1 MKKINFINLR
11 KENSTYFNQFKKH
24 LSKSL
29 KDSNFILGNDLE
41 TFEKNL
47 AKYLGVKYAISVSN
61 GTIALYL
68 ALKSLKLNKNDE
80 VITVANS
87 YLSTVSSIIA
97 AGATPVLSDVNETLN
112 ICPID
117 LEKKITK
124 KTKVILPVHLTGNP
138 SDMIA
143 IKKIAKKY
151 KLKIIED
158 CAQAIGAS
166 INKKKVGNFG
176 ELGCF
181 SFHPLKNLSGIG
193 DGGAIVCN
201 SKKIYNWLLLAR
213 NNGHPSRDECNLWS
227 MNFRLDSFKAKILN
241 EKLKKIN
248 NINHVRNRNAQIY
261 YKNLNHHKSIKLI
274 KSKKKF
280 YNVFHLMVIRVKKR
294 SQLIKFLK
302 SKKIETKIH
311 YPKPVH
317 KQRIGIKT
325 FNTKLRNT
333 EKYSKEILSLPIN
346 QFLKSNEIN
355 YICRQITKFYS

>member
-1 MKKINFINLR
+1 MKPIPF
-11 KENSTYFNQFKKH
+11 F
-24 LSKSL
+24 SL
-29 KDSNFILGNDLE
+29 KIDNEDKKSIIKALDKNWLSMGSQTLI
-41 TFEKNL
+41 FEKKFSRLIN
-47 AKYLGVKYAISVSN
+47 
-61 GTIALYL
+61 T
-68 ALKSLKLNKNDE
+68 NKNNCVATSSCTASLHMALLSLNLKKDDE

-181 SFHPLKNLSGIG
+181 SFHP
-193 DGGAIVCN
+193 
-201 SKKIYNWLLLAR
+201 
-213 NNGHPSRDECNLWS
+213 
-227 MNFRLDSFKAKILN
+227 
-241 EKLKKIN
+241 
-248 NINHVRNRNAQIY
+248 
-261 YKNLNHHKSIKLI
+261 
-274 KSKKKF
+274 
-280 YNVFHLMVIRVKKR
+280 
-294 SQLIKFLK
+294 
-302 SKKIETKIH
+302 
-311 YPKPVH
+311 
-317 KQRIGIKT
+317 
-325 FNTKLRNT
+325 
-333 EKYSKEILSLPIN
+333 
-346 QFLKSNEIN
+346 
-355 YICRQITKFYS
+355 